1 MNKQDLKNK
10 VSKLGYLYSIEDV
23 EGGVLIYNKQF
34 KTNTFIPDETI
45 QELGMRSILQLTNQ
59 GKNVEHITRVTG
71 YFSKVEHWNKGKQ
84 AEFKER
90 YRSKLD
96 I

>member
-45 QELGMRSILQLTNQ
+45 QELDMRSILSQSPIKRVLCSLESEKTNIALNCLEVAIPYQ
-59 GKNVEHITRVTG
+59 AGLM
-71 YFSKVEHWNKGKQ
+71 FSLS
-84 AEFKER
+84 
-90 YRSKLD
+90 SK
-96 I
+96 